1 MSRDSKI
8 DELIDGLTIKR
19 LDETEFSKNRVVYSK
34 RTAFVYGDETKKH
47 DPISIELF
55 LLDILAKKGPVTRGV
70 LVELTNIPRTTLYDV
85 LSKLIRDGKVIK
97 KPFHNNKR
105 GRPKVLFDI
114 KTD

>member
-8 DELIDGLTIKR
+8 DELIDELTIKK
-19 LDETEFSKNRVVYSK
+19 LEETEFSKNMIVYSK
-34 RTAFVYGDETKKH
+34 RTAFVYGDETKKR
-47 DPISIELF
+47 DLVPIERF
-55 LLDILAKKGPVTRGV
+55 LLNILSEKGPVTRGA

-85 LSKLIRDGKVIK
+85 LSKLIRNGKVTK
-97 KPFHNNKR
+97 KPLHNNKR